1 MIEIAYTPVFLRQ
14 FRKLDEDL
22 QDAVEAAIERFRDSP
37 KDESLRL
44 HKLKGQL
51 KGYWSFSVDYRHRIV
66 CEKDSTNTWALLNV
80 GDHDVYR

>member
-37 KDESLRL
+37 KDESL
-44 HKLKGQL
+44 
-51 KGYWSFSVDYRHRIV
+51 I
-66 CEKDSTNTWALLNV
+66 A
-80 GDHDVYR
+80 